1 MKKLFRRSLSVVLTM
16 TMLSSMMSVAIISV
30 DAITETKKELL
41 APTTTAASSTGK
53 TYSLDEIY
61 TDYLYSHTEK
71 SSEKTDEE
79 PITNTVANANDDKTY
94 ADFNFSQVSSSDS
107 TTSGT
112 TKTMQEQ
119 AQDLLDDESTDNPL
133 SGYTFVRPE
142 ELLIGQI
149 NKDNQHEGEIRAI
162 DNVDIPINQ
171 LAGIDSLKN
180 AGDTISLSETKEG
193 QAHNAI
199 GIDYN
204 GDGTDELAF
213 FSLYAD
219 DKGRASVRTYRR
231 SDSGSTLSW
240 TQVSDQYIQISD
252 NNKLLDIETQ
262 QSRGYTA
269 MTAGDFDNDGKEE
282 LACYFPCAN
291 NGNGEPF
298 VGIID
303 IDKDGN
309 FNINNMKKIYLSSI
323 RSDLND
329 LQSGK
334 DSFESWYMPIV
345 ALSTTSI
352 RANGA
357 EDTSK
362 SYDDLVINVS
372 IPRVYYDNNDN
383 MNSCIAI
390 YSYNGSGYTNKF
402 QSDLRYDT
410 IRMLSTNSVDA
421 DLNGDGYN
429 ELVVA
434 GMQEYGLSG
443 DTDTDT
449 ISTSENLV
457 QLIYWD
463 GSNYKFVWDTPV
475 KVTASE
481 QVKVDWNA
489 QEPIAITAG
498 RYNPNTPV
506 TMDYLC
512 VQGVVLSCQNSKVYG
527 VEKVAPEDTDAN
539 KAVIDTLPYKEKELF
554 KDASFNKEYK
564 ADIQTLCSAK
574 DNAFINTAT
583 SGMFYVN
590 GQTETIA
597 LLTGDERDG
606 HEDDISYDIILLSCD
621 ANGNW
626 QTKVYDDYIHYKD
639 EDDEG
644 TYMSMCFVDC
654 DKDSMYYIY
663 RGKTVGYSSPTLY
676 SVVQAPPFYKEN
688 NSAAVS
694 YTVTHGTKTGV
705 RQTWGVGGSI
715 GVGYGNKLVSASI
728 GVAARYIGTKVDA
741 TSYSKSTTL
750 NLYTDQDY
758 AISLVIP
765 IVISTYDVWIPDGNN
780 GQGELDEMVTTQNLD
795 PVFAA
800 LPISEY
806 NRLADQLTDED
817 QKNAAPV
824 IDNLPASSSGDPYGY
839 NSTSDALKEAMSINQ
854 NDESKIQETKVMVNT
869 DTKSKSNSVGVTES
883 SEKTEGVSVAFE
895 TNIKIAMVSVKFS
908 ADYSYSNISSD
919 SEGVSFS
926 VTYNALAKSNTA
938 SINPDS
944 SSHYEKYKD
953 TNGNLIESNIVHYQ
967 PADYIYYANAV
978 AYPSDKLTKD
988 IDEEDSEY
996 KRNSVYLLSYYT
1008 DNFGGKPPELPEYF
1022 GVQSVSEKDDGT
1034 YSVTL
1039 AWKNTVRNSERKP
1052 DAYNIYVKS
1061 LNADTVELVNK
1072 EGPIDF
1078 NDNNFIMTYEVD
1090 GLKNTSNDYV
1100 FYIAAA
1106 NTKTSKGDNNNIV
1119 LDAYESILST
1129 PVTAN
1134 IDELLDTDGIVITK
1148 QPKNCYVKNTGDEAF
1163 FSVEAY
1169 DSKGETENLYYHWQT
1184 YNSKSQKWVDVTN
1197 NKSFD
1202 SKTYIF
1208 DTTEDSFGKPIRCLV
1223 TKNVSSAENYTA
1235 TTNVVTVTR
1244 NHTHNY
1250 DENGFCTYCDQ
1261 YQPAEYNSETGNYE
1275 IGNAGQLYWFASLVN
1290 GDRTHADFDSQNTAA
1305 NAVLVKDIVVN
1316 DGDMSELASTQSY
1329 ALRKWTPIGTS
1340 DNSYTGQFD
1349 GQRHTI
1355 SGLYFSDKN
1364 TDNVGLIG
1372 YTRGG
1377 ADIYNVGI
1385 VNSYFEGKNCVGA
1398 IIGRNNNSGVTV
1410 QRCFSEATVI
1420 GNEGVGGIIGSTYGG
1435 KIIDCYNAGSVTGSK
1450 YVGSIRGRNTY
1461 NNSGTGAINNC
1472 FNVGKVIGTGSSNIG
1487 GIRGDGNGTI
1497 SNCYCISTELTDT
1510 AATTKTVDEFK
1521 SGEVAYLLNH
1531 EVTNGTQVW
1540 YQNID
1545 NGKTPDDYP
1554 KFDGGTVYYL
1564 EYKDSYSNTYSEGLD
1579 EFDRDENG
1587 NFIIKTYD
1595 DLVKL
1600 SELVRS
1606 NYKDYG
1612 SQNYILENNIKAPDD
1627 SVWTHGIGC
1636 VPENKPF
1643 NGTFNGNGY
1652 CIIGLNVNSSE
1663 YGGLFE
1669 VIGENGT
1676 VKDLFVFDCDFMS
1689 SSKVAGGIAAVNK
1702 GTLDH
1707 CVSGVNLTTGVIVF
1721 PNITIDASALNS
1733 NIKGDSSGGIVGE
1746 NSGTITGCHNSAVV
1760 SGTQCGGI
1768 ASVNTGRIYGCANSI
1783 RIGTS
1788 SSTISGG
1795 LVGKNGGT
1803 IESSYNSVTVNGK
1816 SENSKGS
1823 IAGINGYDGLTPTV
1837 KNVFCITSDSLNAVG
1852 TDSTHIPDNTNTSMS
1867 KTSDFQNDDFTDKMN
1882 AVCDDTVKWVRND
1895 HLNKSL
1901 PTIKGNF
1908 LKPLSKSA
1916 GNNITVQGSMHKDL
1930 NIRYS
1935 AYNENN
1941 EEYALLTS
1949 SIKDKILK
1957 AYSVSLTDND
1967 GNYIPAELWC
1977 QSSCKISVPVD
1988 KDNIQLAGIDFDG
2001 NVTYYKPDSVE
2012 NGIAVFT
2019 VSYPMSFA
2027 IVETAENNNANPD
2040 KPSDDNTTVPTGE
2053 TTYIAVYLLIAIIS
2067 LAVIFIVKRRKRIG

>member
-1 MKKLFRRSLSVVLTM
+1 MKKLFRRSLSTVLSLTM
-16 TMLSSMMSVAIISV
+16 IASMTTAGITSVNALS
-30 DAITETKKELL
+30 ETKSKTL
-41 APTTTAASSTGK
+41 TAEEGK
-53 TYSLDEIY
+53 SYSLDEIY
-61 TDYLYSHTEK
+61 TDYLYPHTDK
-71 SSEKTDEE
+71 SSEKTNTE
-79 PITNTVANANDDKTY
+79 PIQNTVANANDDKTY
-94 ADFNFSQVSSSDS
+94 ADFNFSQVSSSDQ

-119 AQDLLDDESTDNPL
+119 AQDILDDDSTDNPL

-149 NKDNQHEGEIRAI
+149 NKDDQHKGEIRAI
-162 DNVDIPINQ
+162 DNVELPINQ
-171 LAGIDSLKN
+171 LGGIDSLKN

-193 QAHNAI
+193 QTHNAI

-219 DKGRASVRTYRR
+219 DKGRASVRTYKR

-240 TQVSDQYIQISD
+240 TQKSDQNIQISD

-303 IDKDGN
+303 IDDNGD
-309 FNINNMKKIYLSSI
+309 FNINNMKRIYLSSI

-334 DSFESWYMPIV
+334 DSFESWYMPVV

-372 IPRVYYDNNDN
+372 IPRVYHDNDDN

-390 YSYNGSGYTNKF
+390 YSYNNGGYERKF
-402 QSDLRYDT
+402 KSDLRYDT

-434 GMQEYGLSG
+434 GMEEYGLSG

-463 GSNYKFVWDTPV
+463 GSSYNFVWDTPV

-597 LLTGDERDG
+597 LLTGDEREG
-606 HEDDISYDIILLSCD
+606 HTDDISYDIILLSCD
-621 ANGNW
+621 AEGKW
-626 QTKVYDDYIHYKD
+626 QTKVYDDYIHFKN
-639 EDDEG
+639 EDDQG

-663 RGKTVGYSSPTLY
+663 KGKTVGYSSPTLY
-676 SVVQAPPFYKEN
+676 SVVQTPPFYKEN

-715 GVGYGNKLVSASI
+715 GVGCESKPVGASI
-728 GVAARYIGTKVDA
+728 GGAARYIGTQVDA

-780 GQGELDEMVTTQNLD
+780 GQGELNEMVTTQNLD

-806 NRLADQLTDED
+806 NELAKKLTDED

-824 IDNLPASSSGDPYGY
+824 INNLPASSSGDPYGY

-854 NDESKIQETKVMVNT
+854 NDESKVQETKVMVNT

-883 SEKTEGVSVAFE
+883 SEMTEGVSVAFE
-895 TNIKIAMVSVKFS
+895 ANIKIAMVNIKFS

-919 SEGVSFS
+919 SDGISFS
-926 VTYNALAKSNTA
+926 VTYNALAKSNNA
-938 SINPDS
+938 AINPDS

-953 TNGNLIESNIVHYQ
+953 TSGNLIQSNIVHYQ

-978 AYPSDKLTKD
+978 AYPSNKLTKD

-1072 EGPIDF
+1072 EGPIVF
-1078 NDNNFIMTYEVD
+1078 NDNNFIMTYEAD

-1148 QPKNCYVKNTGDEAF
+1148 QPKNCYVKNTGDEAQ
-1163 FSVEAY
+1163 FSVDAY
-1169 DSKGETENLYYHWQT
+1169 DSKGETDNLYYHWQT
-1184 YNSKSQKWVDVTN
+1184 YNSKSQKWIDVSN
-1197 NKSFD
+1197 DKSFD
-1202 SKTYIF
+1202 SKTYVF

-1223 TKNVSSAENYTA
+1223 TKNVSGAENYTA
-1235 TTNVVTVTR
+1235 TTNVVTVIKGEEPKAP
-1244 NHTHNY
+1244 
-1250 DENGFCTYCDQ
+1250 D
-1261 YQPAEYNSETGNYE
+1261 A
-1275 IGNAGQLYWFASLVN
+1275 
-1290 GDRTHADFDSQNTAA
+1290 FD
-1305 NAVLVKDIVVN
+1305 K
-1316 DGDMSELASTQSY
+1316 
-1329 ALRKWTPIGTS
+1329 
-1340 DNSYTGQFD
+1340 
-1349 GQRHTI
+1349 
-1355 SGLYFSDKN
+1355 
-1364 TDNVGLIG
+1364 
-1372 YTRGG
+1372 
-1377 ADIYNVGI
+1377 
-1385 VNSYFEGKNCVGA
+1385 
-1398 IIGRNNNSGVTV
+1398 
-1410 QRCFSEATVI
+1410 
-1420 GNEGVGGIIGSTYGG
+1420 
-1435 KIIDCYNAGSVTGSK
+1435 
-1450 YVGSIRGRNTY
+1450 
-1461 NNSGTGAINNC
+1461 
-1472 FNVGKVIGTGSSNIG
+1472 
-1487 GIRGDGNGTI
+1487 
-1497 SNCYCISTELTDT
+1497 
-1510 AATTKTVDEFK
+1510 
-1521 SGEVAYLLNH
+1521 
-1531 EVTNGTQVW
+1531 
-1540 YQNID
+1540 
-1545 NGKTPDDYP
+1545 
-1554 KFDGGTVYYL
+1554 
-1564 EYKDSYSNTYSEGLD
+1564 
-1579 EFDRDENG
+1579 DENG

-1600 SELVRS
+1600 SELVRTDYD
-1606 NYKDYG
+1606 NYG
-1612 SQNYILENNIKAPDD
+1612 TQNYILENNIKAPDD
-1627 SVWTHGIGC
+1627 SVWTQGIGSAK
-1636 VPENKPF
+1636 NAMAF

-1652 CIIGLNVNSSE
+1652 CIIGLNVKSSE

-1669 VIGENGT
+1669 AIGENGT
-1676 VKDLFVFDCDFMS
+1676 VKDLFVFDCDFIS
-1689 SSKVAGGIAAVNK
+1689 SSKVSGGIAAVNK
-1702 GTLDH
+1702 GTIDH
-1707 CVSGVNLTTGVIVF
+1707 CVSGVNFTTGVIVF
-1721 PNITIDASALNS
+1721 PNITIDASSLNS

-1746 NSGTITGCHNSAVV
+1746 NSGTVTGCRNSAVV

-1768 ASVNTGRIYGCANSI
+1768 ASVNTGRIYGCANGI

-1816 SENSKGS
+1816 SANTKGS

-1837 KNVFCITSDSLNAVG
+1837 KNVFCITSSSLSAVG
-1852 TDSTHIPDNTNTSMS
+1852 TDSTHTPDNTNTSMS
-1867 KTSDFQNDDFTDKMN
+1867 KVSDFQNDDFTEKMN
-1882 AVCDDTVKWVRND
+1882 AVCDDTVEWVRND
-1895 HLNKSL
+1895 NLNKSF

-1908 LKPLSKSA
+1908 LKIITKSA

-1935 AYNENN
+1935 AFNENN
-1941 EEYALLTS
+1941 EEYAAL
-1949 SIKDKILK
+1949 IKSVKEKILK

-1967 GNYIPAELWC
+1967 GNYIPPELWC
-1977 QSSCKISVPVD
+1977 QGSCRISVPVD
-1988 KDNIQLAGIDFDG
+1988 KDNIQLVGIDIDG
-2001 NVTYYKPDSVE
+2001 QITYFNPDSVE
-2012 NGIAVFT
+2012 NGTAVFT

-2027 IVETAENNNANPD
+2027 IVETAENNNAGSDNPTN
-2040 KPSDDNTTVPTGE
+2040 SNTTVPTGE
-2053 TTYIAVYLLIAIIS
+2053 TTFSAVYLLIAILS
-2067 LAVIFIVKRRKRIG
+2067 LAVIITIKRRKRIG